1 MLVGMHHPWRDLRS
15 LTDWTLVMAELPD
28 GVLGRTD
35 WSTRTITL
43 NIRMLQAQRRS
54 TVCHEIEHVRRG
66 PAHPDPV
73 LTAREE
79 SAVEQA
85 TARKMITIEALGE
98 AMAWSDDIHEVA
110 EDLWVDP
117 ALVETRLRHLHPS
130 ERHYLRRRLTHKD
143 HDHE

>member
-1 MLVGMHHPWRDLRS
+1 
-15 LTDWTLVMAELPD
+15 MAELPD
-28 GVLGRTD
+28 GILGRTD
-35 WSTRTITL
+35 WSTKTITL
-43 NIRMLQAQRRS
+43 DVRMLQAQRRT
-54 TVCHEIEHVRRG
+54 TVCHEIEHARRG

-110 EDLWVDP
+110 DDLWCDP
-117 ALVETRLRHLHPS
+117 ALVATRLKHLHPS
-130 ERHYLRRRLTHKD
+130 EKHKLRARLAHLEESCVD
-143 HDHE
+143 D